1 MCQKS
6 SRDIIKKLHRNH
18 LTNGQNAIAEKKLEC
33 PVESNCQVNDVI
45 YKYDVTRPLSKKV
58 FLGLAEGEWKS
69 RLYNH
74 KLLLKKKK
82 TSSNETTL
90 SSYILHWKS
99 VSSEIYNL
107 KWSVLRCVP
116 PYSKISKK

>member
-58 FLGLAEGEWKS
+58 FLGLAEGEWK
-69 RLYNH
+69 
-74 KLLLKKKK
+74 LLFKKKR
-82 TSSNETTL
+82 
-90 SSYILHWKS
+90 H
-99 VSSEIYNL
+99 
-107 KWSVLRCVP
+107 P
-116 PYSKISKK
+116 PTRQHFQVTYCTGKVFQVKHIT

>member
-18 LTNGQNAIAEKKLEC
+18 LTNGQNAIAEKKLQC
-33 PVESNCQVNDVI
+33 PVERNCQVNDVI

-74 KLLLKKKK
+74 KLLFKKKDILQRV
-82 TSSNETTL
+82 TSCTGKVFQVK
-90 SSYILHWKS
+90 YIT
-99 VSSEIYNL
+99 
-107 KWSVLRCVP
+107 
-116 PYSKISKK
+116 